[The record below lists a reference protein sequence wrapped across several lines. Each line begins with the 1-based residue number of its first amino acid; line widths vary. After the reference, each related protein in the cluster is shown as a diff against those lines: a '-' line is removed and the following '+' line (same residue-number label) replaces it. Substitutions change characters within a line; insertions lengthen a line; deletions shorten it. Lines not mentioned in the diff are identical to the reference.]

1 MKILLFGATGRT
13 GKIILQK
20 AVKDGH
26 TVTAVVRDRSK
37 LDGVSAEITEGTPY
51 EKDTVLE
58 VIRGCDAVISTLNV
72 SRTSDSPWAK
82 LRSPKDLISRSIQ
95 NAVDGM
101 KENNVKRIIVLSTL
115 GAGDSKEKMPKLFNL
130 FISMSNLKYAFKDH
144 TRQEEI
150 LAESESDWTVIR
162 LPILT
167 SDEGEN
173 EVLVN
178 MGDGTRLNRKVNRET
193 VARFIL
199 NILNESKYFKK
210 KIAISNK

>member
-26 TVTAVVRDRSK
+26 EVTAIVRDKSK
-37 LDGVSAEITEGTPY
+37 LNGVSAEIIEGTPY
-51 EKDTVLE
+51 NKDTILKAIE
-58 VIRGCDAVISTLNV
+58 GCDAVISTLNV

-82 LRSPKDLISRSIQ
+82 LRSPKDLISRSVQ
-95 NAVDGM
+95 NAIEGM
-101 KENNVKRIIVLSTL
+101 QKNNVKRIIVLSTL
-115 GAGDSKEKMPKLFNL
+115 GAGDSKDKMPKLFNL
-130 FISMSNLKYAFKDH
+130 FISLTNLKYAFRDH

-150 LAESESDWTVIR
+150 LEQSDREWTVIR
-162 LPILT
+162 LPVLT
-167 SDEGEN
+167 ADEGEN

-178 MGDGTRLNRKVNRET
+178 MGDGTRLNRNVNRET

-199 NILNESKYFKK
+199 NILNEEKYFRR